1 MGGIF
6 INIGIDIGG
15 KHLGMGIV
23 DDQGNIIKK
32 EIIDYERE
40 MVQLEDIFDPI
51 NSFISENISGEIESI
66 GIGVPGISNDTLI
79 NYTCNLPLRDVEIR
93 DYIKTHLPIYVSND
107 ANCAT
112 IAEYQVV
119 DGRLFSNYALVTYG
133 TGIGAGIIINGLL
146 YNGTTGAAG
155 EIGHMVIDKEGI
167 PCKCGR
173 RGCYEKYA
181 SVSALK
187 RMAEL
192 DDIKEIF
199 YLSERNEVIQRVL
212 DYYLENVAEGLANL
226 INMYDVEM
234 LVIGGSLAEYGD
246 KFMPKLKA
254 MVSNKIYNRYT
265 YDLNMKIAM
274 LKNDAGIIG
283 AALLDQY
290 M

>member
-1 MGGIF
+1 
-6 INIGIDIGG
+6 
-15 KHLGMGIV
+15 MGIV

-187 RMAEL
+187 RMSEL

-265 YDLNMKIAM
+265 YDLNMKIAT

-290 M
+290 MW

>member
-265 YDLNMKIAM
+265 YDLNMKIAT